1 MAEDRTI
8 ECPKHGTMPVTV
20 VSYTQSGRAQIT
32 TDVCGVCF
40 QVVLARLVTD
50 EMNKPTI
57 TET

>member
-8 ECPKHGTMPVTV
+8 ECPKHGTTLAAV
-20 VSYTQSGRAQIT
+20 VSYTQSGWALIT

-40 QVVLARLVTD
+40 QVALARLATD
-50 EMNKPTI
+50 EMNKPPP